1 MSPDKEKEEEVD
13 SKIGVC
19 SYHLCGKRTT
29 VYRCKYCGEYFCE
42 EHIRPKPPG
51 QPDFRGTSPED
62 KLLMEEWHKPGGHPC
77 PPYFDH
83 WVAERKK
90 ETKKWETALNK
101 LLSSP
106 SFSEGG
112 EIVIPPMRKK
122 AGHEEIPDF
131 NNPFDDPLFKTEE
144 KTKKQE
150 AEEKSHVP
158 TSEQKDISITVSP
171 KIKKR
176 RWKKHK
182 KVEKIRR
189 RISVPFRVKFFLG
202 SLILYLFLYF
212 MVLPNYENEQLTIFA
227 WIVFYALEISGLYVL
242 LKALDGISIHSTL
255 RLWGLRLLGAFIIG
269 VALYIGF
276 MYWIGLLFFTVLS
289 PEAAGALST
298 TLTNLAFV
306 ILVLG
311 LLIIGGYLEFKFMM
325 GSGEI
330 VYVR

>member
-1 MSPDKEKEEEVD
+1 
-13 SKIGVC
+13 
-19 SYHLCGKRTT
+19 
-29 VYRCKYCGEYFCE
+29 
-42 EHIRPKPPG
+42 
-51 QPDFRGTSPED
+51 
-62 KLLMEEWHKPGGHPC
+62 
-77 PPYFDH
+77 
-83 WVAERKK
+83 
-90 ETKKWETALNK
+90 
-101 LLSSP
+101 
-106 SFSEGG
+106 
-112 EIVIPPMRKK
+112 MRKK

-131 NNPFDDPLFKTEE
+131 NNPFDDPLFRSKKEETKNQEE
-144 KTKKQE
+144 K
-150 AEEKSHVP
+150 KSYVS
-158 TSEQKDISITVSP
+158 SEQQDISITVSP

-255 RLWGLRLLGAFIIG
+255 RLWGMRLLAAFIMG
-269 VALYIGF
+269 VALYVGF
-276 MYWIGLLFFTVLS
+276 MYWFSMSIFIAVS